1 MRKLFAL
8 LLLWLPV
15 LQLSAWKEPG
25 TTTIYPRVGFNL
37 SKFSGDKIYTGIN
50 TFDGVAGTIPARFKV
65 GFTMGVEAQHQ
76 FSNALAGSIG
86 LLYSQQG
93 TAFKKTSDIEFDF
106 KMKENNLIVPV
117 MLVATT
123 KYNIDLKLGLQPE
136 FRVSKAFGK
145 VLNKVS
151 LSIPVGISYEYR
163 NVALDL
169 RYNIGVSHVY
179 KEQSSYDASR
189 GQTVML
195 TLGYGIDL

>member
-50 TFDGVAGTIPARFKV
+50 TFDGIAGTIPARFKV

-93 TAFKKTSDIEFDF
+93 TAFKKTSDTEFDF

-123 KYNIDLKLGLQPE
+123 KYNIDFKLGLQPE
-136 FRVSKAFGK
+136 FRVSKAFDK

-163 NVALDL
+163 NVVLDL

>member
-1 MRKLFAL
+1 M
-8 LLLWLPV
+8 
-15 LQLSAWKEPG
+15 
-25 TTTIYPRVGFNL
+25 

-65 GFTMGVEAQHQ
+65 GFTVGAEAQHQ

-93 TAFKKTSDIEFDF
+93 TAFKKTSDIELDF
-106 KMKENNLIVPV
+106 KIKENNLIVPV

-123 KYNIDLKLGLQPE
+123 KYNIDFKLGLQPE
-136 FRVSKAFGK
+136 FRVSKAFDK

-179 KEQSSYDASR
+179 KEQSPYNASR

-195 TLGYGIDL
+195 TLGYGFDL

>member
-15 LQLSAWKEPG
+15 LQLSAWREPG

-37 SKFSGDKIYTGIN
+37 SKFGGDKIYTGIN

-93 TAFKKTSDIEFDF
+93 TAFKKTSDTEFDF

-123 KYNIDLKLGLQPE
+123 KYNIDFKLGLQPE
-136 FRVSKAFGK
+136 FRVSKAFDK

-163 NVALDL
+163 NVVLDL

-179 KEQSSYDASR
+179 KEQASYDASR

>member
-50 TFDGVAGTIPARFKV
+50 TFDGVAGTIPARYKV
-65 GFTMGVEAQHQ
+65 GFTVGAEAQHQ

-93 TAFKKTSDIEFDF
+93 TAFKKTSDIELDI
-106 KMKENNLIVPV
+106 KIKENNLIVPV

-136 FRVSKAFGK
+136 FRVSKAFDK

>member
-15 LQLSAWKEPG
+15 LQLSASKEPG

-65 GFTMGVEAQHQ
+65 GFTVGAEAQHQ

-93 TAFKKTSDIEFDF
+93 TAFKKTSDTELDI
-106 KMKENNLIVPV
+106 KIKENNLIVPV

-136 FRVSKAFGK
+136 FRVSKAFDK

-163 NVALDL
+163 NVVLDL

>member
-136 FRVSKAFGK
+136 FRVSKAFDK

-151 LSIPVGISYEYR
+151 LSIPLGISYEYR
-163 NVALDL
+163 NVVLDL

-189 GQTVML
+189 GHTVML

>member
-15 LQLSAWKEPG
+15 LQLSAWREPG

-65 GFTMGVEAQHQ
+65 GFTVGAEAQHQ

-93 TAFKKTSDIEFDF
+93 TAFKKTSDTELDF
-106 KMKENNLIVPV
+106 KIKENNLIVPV

-136 FRVSKAFGK
+136 FRVSKAFDK

>member
-65 GFTMGVEAQHQ
+65 GFTVGAEAQHQ

-93 TAFKKTSDIEFDF
+93 TAFKKTSDTELDF
-106 KMKENNLIVPV
+106 KIKENNLIVPV

-136 FRVSKAFGK
+136 FRVSKAFDK

-163 NVALDL
+163 NVVLDL

>member
-50 TFDGVAGTIPARFKV
+50 SFDGVAGTIPARFKV
-65 GFTMGVEAQHQ
+65 GFTVGAEAQHQ

-93 TAFKKTSDIEFDF
+93 TAFKKTSDIELDF
-106 KMKENNLIVPV
+106 KIKENNLIVPV

-136 FRVSKAFGK
+136 FRVSKAFDK

-179 KEQSSYDASR
+179 KEQSSYDVSR

-195 TLGYGIDL
+195 TLGYGFDL

>member
-65 GFTMGVEAQHQ
+65 GFTVGVEAQHQ

-93 TAFKKTSDIEFDF
+93 TAFKKTSDTEFDF

-136 FRVSKAFGK
+136 FRVSKAFDK

-163 NVALDL
+163 NVVLDL

>member
-65 GFTMGVEAQHQ
+65 GFNVGAEAQHQ
-76 FSNALAGSIG
+76 FSNTLAGSIG

-93 TAFKKTSDIEFDF
+93 TAFKKTSDTELDF
-106 KMKENNLIVPV
+106 KIKENNLIVPV

-136 FRVSKAFGK
+136 FRVSKAFDK

-163 NVALDL
+163 NVVLDL

-179 KEQSSYDASR
+179 KEQSSYDGSR

>member
-50 TFDGVAGTIPARFKV
+50 TLDGVAGTIPARFKV
-65 GFTMGVEAQHQ
+65 GFTVGAEVQHQ

-123 KYNIDLKLGLQPE
+123 KYNIDFKLGLQPE
-136 FRVSKAFGK
+136 FRVSKAFDK

-163 NVALDL
+163 NVVLDL

>member
-25 TTTIYPRVGFNL
+25 TPTIYPRVGFNL

-65 GFTMGVEAQHQ
+65 GFTVGAEAQHQ

-93 TAFKKTSDIEFDF
+93 TAFKKTSDIELDF
-106 KMKENNLIVPV
+106 KIKENNLIVPV

-123 KYNIDLKLGLQPE
+123 KYNIDFKLGLQPE
-136 FRVSKAFGK
+136 FRVSKAFDK

-179 KEQSSYDASR
+179 KEQSSYDVSR

>member
-50 TFDGVAGTIPARFKV
+50 TFDGVAGTIPARYKV
-65 GFTMGVEAQHQ
+65 GFTVGAEAQHQ

-93 TAFKKTSDIEFDF
+93 TAFKKTSDIELDF
-106 KMKENNLIVPV
+106 KIKENNLIVPV

-123 KYNIDLKLGLQPE
+123 KYNIDFKLGLQPE
-136 FRVSKAFGK
+136 FRVSKAFDK

-163 NVALDL
+163 NVVLDL

>member
-106 KMKENNLIVPV
+106 KIKENNLIVPV

-136 FRVSKAFGK
+136 FRVSKAFDK

>member
-50 TFDGVAGTIPARFKV
+50 TFDGVAGTIPARYKV
-65 GFTMGVEAQHQ
+65 GFTVGAEAQHQ

-93 TAFKKTSDIEFDF
+93 TAFKKTSDIELDF
-106 KMKENNLIVPV
+106 KIKENNLIVPV

-136 FRVSKAFGK
+136 FRVSKAFDK

>member
-117 MLVATT
+117 VLVATT

-136 FRVSKAFGK
+136 FRVSKAFDK

-163 NVALDL
+163 NVVLDL

-189 GQTVML
+189 GHTVML

>member
-15 LQLSAWKEPG
+15 LQLSAWREPG

-37 SKFSGDKIYTGIN
+37 SKFGGDKIYTGIN

-65 GFTMGVEAQHQ
+65 GFTMGVEVQHQ

-93 TAFKKTSDIEFDF
+93 TAFKKTSDTEFDF

-123 KYNIDLKLGLQPE
+123 KYNIDFKLGLQPE
-136 FRVSKAFGK
+136 FRVSKAFDK

-163 NVALDL
+163 NVVLDL

>member
-1 MRKLFAL
+1 M
-8 LLLWLPV
+8 
-15 LQLSAWKEPG
+15 
-25 TTTIYPRVGFNL
+25 
-37 SKFSGDKIYTGIN
+37 SKFGGDKIYTGIN

-65 GFTMGVEAQHQ
+65 GFTMGVEVQHQ

-93 TAFKKTSDIEFDF
+93 TAFKKTSDTEFDF

-123 KYNIDLKLGLQPE
+123 KYNIDFKLGLQPE
-136 FRVSKAFGK
+136 FRVSKAFDK

-163 NVALDL
+163 NVVLDL

>member
-15 LQLSAWKEPG
+15 LQLSAWREPG

-50 TFDGVAGTIPARFKV
+50 TFDGVAGTIPARYKV
-65 GFTMGVEAQHQ
+65 GFTVGAEAQHQ

-93 TAFKKTSDIEFDF
+93 TAFKKTSDTELDI
-106 KMKENNLIVPV
+106 KIKENNLIVPV

-136 FRVSKAFGK
+136 FRVSKAFDK

-179 KEQSSYDASR
+179 KEQSSYDVSR

>member
-65 GFTMGVEAQHQ
+65 GFTVGAEAQHQ

-93 TAFKKTSDIEFDF
+93 TAFKKTSDIELDF
-106 KMKENNLIVPV
+106 KIKENNLIVPV

-123 KYNIDLKLGLQPE
+123 KYNIDFKLGLQPE
-136 FRVSKAFGK
+136 FRVSKAFDK

>member
-15 LQLSAWKEPG
+15 LQLSAWREPG

-65 GFTMGVEAQHQ
+65 GFTVGVEAQHQ

-93 TAFKKTSDIEFDF
+93 TAFKKTSDTEFDF
-106 KMKENNLIVPV
+106 KIKENNLIVPV

-136 FRVSKAFGK
+136 FRVSKAFDK

-163 NVALDL
+163 NVVLDL

>member
-123 KYNIDLKLGLQPE
+123 KYNIDFKLGLQPE
-136 FRVSKAFGK
+136 FRVSKAFDK

-151 LSIPVGISYEYR
+151 LSIPVAISYEYR
-163 NVALDL
+163 NVVLDL

>member
-136 FRVSKAFGK
+136 FRVSKAFDK

-179 KEQSSYDASR
+179 KEQSSYDTSR

>member
-50 TFDGVAGTIPARFKV
+50 TFDGVAGTIPARYKV
-65 GFTMGVEAQHQ
+65 GFTVGAEAQHQ

-93 TAFKKTSDIEFDF
+93 TAFKKTSDTELDF
-106 KMKENNLIVPV
+106 KIKENNLIVPV

-136 FRVSKAFGK
+136 FRVSKAFDK

-179 KEQSSYDASR
+179 KEQSSYDTSR

>member
-65 GFTMGVEAQHQ
+65 GFSAGAEVQHQ

-106 KMKENNLIVPV
+106 KIKENNLIVPV

-123 KYNIDLKLGLQPE
+123 KYNIDFKLGLQPE
-136 FRVSKAFGK
+136 FRVSKAFDK

-163 NVALDL
+163 NVVLDL

>member
-15 LQLSAWKEPG
+15 LQLSAWKEQG

-65 GFTMGVEAQHQ
+65 GFTVGAEAQHQ

-106 KMKENNLIVPV
+106 KIKENNLIVPV

-136 FRVSKAFGK
+136 FRVSKAFDK

-179 KEQSSYDASR
+179 KEQSPYDTSR

>member
-50 TFDGVAGTIPARFKV
+50 TFDGVAGTIPVRFKV

-93 TAFKKTSDIEFDF
+93 TAFKKTSDTEFDF

-136 FRVSKAFGK
+136 FRVSKAFDK

-179 KEQSSYDASR
+179 KEQSSYDVSR

-195 TLGYGIDL
+195 TLGYGFDL

>member
-65 GFTMGVEAQHQ
+65 GFTVGAEAQHQ

-93 TAFKKTSDIEFDF
+93 TAFKKTSDIELDF
-106 KMKENNLIVPV
+106 KIKENNLIVPV

-136 FRVSKAFGK
+136 FRVSKAFDK

>member
-15 LQLSAWKEPG
+15 LQLSAWREPG

-37 SKFSGDKIYTGIN
+37 SKFGGDKIYTGIN

-65 GFTMGVEAQHQ
+65 GFTVGAEAQHQ

-93 TAFKKTSDIEFDF
+93 TAFKKTSDTEFDF

-123 KYNIDLKLGLQPE
+123 KYNIDFKLGLQPE
-136 FRVSKAFGK
+136 FRVSKAFDK

-163 NVALDL
+163 NVVLDL

>member
-15 LQLSAWKEPG
+15 LQLSAWREPG

-50 TFDGVAGTIPARFKV
+50 TFDGVAGTIPARYKV
-65 GFTMGVEAQHQ
+65 GFTVGAEAQHQ

-93 TAFKKTSDIEFDF
+93 TAFKKTSDTELDF
-106 KMKENNLIVPV
+106 KIKENNLIVPV

-136 FRVSKAFGK
+136 FRVSKAFDK

-179 KEQSSYDASR
+179 KEQSSYDVSR

>member
-50 TFDGVAGTIPARFKV
+50 TFDGVAGTIPARYKV

-93 TAFKKTSDIEFDF
+93 TAFKKTSDIELDF
-106 KMKENNLIVPV
+106 KIKENNLIVPV

-136 FRVSKAFGK
+136 FRVSKAFDK

-163 NVALDL
+163 NVVLDL

-179 KEQSSYDASR
+179 KEQSSYDVSR

>member
-65 GFTMGVEAQHQ
+65 GFNVGAEAQHQ

-93 TAFKKTSDIEFDF
+93 TAFKKTSDTELDF
-106 KMKENNLIVPV
+106 KIKENNLIVPV

-136 FRVSKAFGK
+136 FRVSKAFDK

-151 LSIPVGISYEYR
+151 LSIPVGISYE
-163 NVALDL
+163 
-169 RYNIGVSHVY
+169 
-179 KEQSSYDASR
+179 
-189 GQTVML
+189 
-195 TLGYGIDL
+195 

>member
-1 MRKLFAL
+1 MKKLFAL

-65 GFTMGVEAQHQ
+65 GFTVGAEAQHQ

-93 TAFKKTSDIEFDF
+93 TAFKKTSDTELDI
-106 KMKENNLIVPV
+106 KIKENNLIVPV

-136 FRVSKAFGK
+136 FRVSKAFDK

>member
-15 LQLSAWKEPG
+15 LQLSAWREPG

-37 SKFSGDKIYTGIN
+37 SKFSGDKIYTGIGFLGDN
-50 TFDGVAGTIPARFKV
+50 TSTIPARFKV
-65 GFTMGVEAQHQ
+65 GFSAGAEVQHQ

-93 TAFKKTSDIEFDF
+93 TAFKKTSDTELDF
-106 KMKENNLIVPV
+106 KIKENNLIVPV

-123 KYNIDLKLGLQPE
+123 KYNIDFKLGLQPE
-136 FRVSKAFGK
+136 FRVSKAFDK
-145 VLNKVS
+145 VLNN
-151 LSIPVGISYEYR
+151 R
-163 NVALDL
+163 NVVLDL

-179 KEQSSYDASR
+179 KEQSPYNASR

-195 TLGYGIDL
+195 TLGYGFDL

>member
-37 SKFSGDKIYTGIN
+37 SKFSGDKIYTGTN
-50 TFDGVAGTIPARFKV
+50 TFDGIAGTIPARFKV
-65 GFTMGVEAQHQ
+65 GFTVGAEAQHQ

-123 KYNIDLKLGLQPE
+123 KYNIDFKLGLQPE
-136 FRVSKAFGK
+136 FRVSKAFDK

-163 NVALDL
+163 NVVLDL

-179 KEQSSYDASR
+179 KEQSPYNASR

-195 TLGYGIDL
+195 TLGYGFDL

>member
-37 SKFSGDKIYTGIN
+37 SKFSDDKIYTGIN

-65 GFTMGVEAQHQ
+65 GFTVGAEAQHQ

-93 TAFKKTSDIEFDF
+93 TAFKKTSDTELDF
-106 KMKENNLIVPV
+106 KIKENNLIVPV

-136 FRVSKAFGK
+136 FRVSKAFDK

-179 KEQSSYDASR
+179 KEQSSYDTSR

>member
-8 LLLWLPV
+8 LILWLPV

-50 TFDGVAGTIPARFKV
+50 TFDGVAGTIPARYKV
-65 GFTMGVEAQHQ
+65 GFTVGAEAQHQ

-93 TAFKKTSDIEFDF
+93 TAFKKTSDTELDF
-106 KMKENNLIVPV
+106 KIKENNLIVPV

-136 FRVSKAFGK
+136 FRVSKAFDK

-179 KEQSSYDASR
+179 KEQSSYDTSR

>member
-15 LQLSAWKEPG
+15 LQLSAWREPG

-50 TFDGVAGTIPARFKV
+50 TFDGIAGTIPARFKV

-93 TAFKKTSDIEFDF
+93 TAFKKTSDTEFDF

-123 KYNIDLKLGLQPE
+123 KYNIDFKLGLQPE
-136 FRVSKAFGK
+136 FRVSKAFDK

-163 NVALDL
+163 NVVLDL